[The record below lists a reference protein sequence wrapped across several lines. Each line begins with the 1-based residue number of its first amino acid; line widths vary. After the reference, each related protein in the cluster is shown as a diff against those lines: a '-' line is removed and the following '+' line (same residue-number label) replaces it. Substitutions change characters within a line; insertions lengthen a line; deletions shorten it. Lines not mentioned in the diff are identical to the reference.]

1 MSDKVNHN
9 SAVTTRLSR
18 RSITFWPREIL
29 QLSKI
34 LNMDY

>member
-1 MSDKVNHN
+1 MSDKVSHD